1 MPSQIPPQWMAY
13 ISLILYGLYLLG
25 WHLFQRCKKVHR
37 LFYQTLDIPLKQARL
52 HRIIYRHKRDPEE
65 ISRREDFVTI
75 DDGFVSK
82 EVLKGPEWQ
91 IYTLD
96 KKGAIFVETPKP
108 LSHYTIDKYPFVYI
122 PIFEEGLRVAEIDLE
137 SYLSLGDQ
145 LEVDYKP
152 PRCLFFT
159 NTARCA
165 STLLG
170 SMLQHDGHSTV
181 IGEHYA
187 LTVLSI
193 GLKDGYWSDN
203 DISRLLPTTIKLIRK
218 CIPSDRLFVFKGSS
232 AEVML
237 VPYLTR
243 EFPEIKHIFMFRR
256 NALSSVE
263 RVIARDPSAV
273 LLLQLYNFSPLL
285 ATQFG
290 FIVANEGALQR
301 QLKPQHIKEFAML
314 VYGGSYMIYK
324 QNKDSYDFP
333 IVWHDQLIATPDKVL
348 APIFAEMDIPESCIP
363 DAITRMQRDSQDT
376 TFLSRDKLQNI
387 PITEMTPEL
396 KASLQRY
403 AEKLQM
409 EPDVAGLDA

>member
-25 WHLFQRCKKVHR
+25 WHVFQRTKRVYR
-37 LFYQTLDIPLKQARL
+37 LFYRTSDIPLKQARL
-52 HRIIYRHKRDPEE
+52 GRILYRHKRDPEE
-65 ISRREDFVTI
+65 ISRREDFVTM
-75 DDGFVSK
+75 DDGFISK

-96 KKGAIFVETPKP
+96 KKGAVFVETPKP
-108 LSHYTIDKYPFVYI
+108 LSHYTIDKYPFVYL
-122 PIFEEGLRVAEIDLE
+122 PLFEESIRVAEIDLE
-137 SYLSLGDQ
+137 SYLSFGDQ

-165 STLLG
+165 STLFG

-193 GLKDGYWSDN
+193 GLKDGYWTDN
-203 DISRLLPTTIKLIRK
+203 DVERLLPTTIKLIRK
-218 CIPSDRLFVFKGSS
+218 CIPSNHLLVFKGSS

-243 EFPEIKHIFMFRR
+243 QFPEIKHVFMFRR
-256 NALSSVE
+256 KAIPSVE
-263 RVIARDPSAV
+263 RVIARDPSQY
-273 LLLQLYNFSPLL
+273 LLLQLYNFSPFL

-290 FIVANEGALQR
+290 FLVANEGALQR
-301 QLKPQHIKEFAML
+301 QLKPTHIKEFAML

-333 IVWHDQLIATPDKVL
+333 IVWHDQLIATPEKVL

-363 DAITRMQRDSQDT
+363 DAVARMQRDSQDS
-376 TFLSRDKLQNI
+376 TFLSREKLQDI
-387 PITEMTPEL
+387 PITEMTSEL
-396 KASLQRY
+396 KANLQRY

-409 EPDVAGLDA
+409 EPDVVGLEA

>member
-1 MPSQIPPQWMAY
+1 MPSQIPPEWMAY
-13 ISLILYGLYLLG
+13 LSLISYGLYLLG
-25 WHLFQRCKKVHR
+25 WHLFQRCKKVYQ
-37 LFYQTLDIPLKQARL
+37 LFYRTSDIPLKQARL

-91 IYTLD
+91 IYSLD

-145 LEVDYKP
+145 LEIDYKP

-165 STLLG
+165 STLFG
-170 SMLQHDGHSTV
+170 SMLQHDGHSVV

-203 DISRLLPTTIKLIRK
+203 DVTRLLPTTIKLIRK
-218 CIPSDRLFVFKGSS
+218 CIPSNHLFVFKGSS

-263 RVIARDPSAV
+263 RVMARDPSAL

-290 FIVANEGALQR
+290 FIVANEGTLQR
-301 QLKPQHIKEFAML
+301 QLKPTNIKEFAML

-333 IVWHDQLIATPDKVL
+333 IVWHDELIATPDKVL
-348 APIFAEMDIPESCIP
+348 APIFSEMDIPESCIP
-363 DAITRMQRDSQDT
+363 NAITRMQRDSQDN
-376 TFLSRDKLQNI
+376 TFLSRDKIQNI

-396 KASLQRY
+396 KATLQRY

-409 EPDVAGLDA
+409 EPDVVGLEA